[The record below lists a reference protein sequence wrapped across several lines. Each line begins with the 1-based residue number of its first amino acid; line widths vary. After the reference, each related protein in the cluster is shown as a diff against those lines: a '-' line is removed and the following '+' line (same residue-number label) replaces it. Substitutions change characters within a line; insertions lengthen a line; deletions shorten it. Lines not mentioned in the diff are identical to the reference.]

1 MNCAIVHP
9 SGLWRIIMIAKIR
22 MLLKKYR
29 EVILYLIMGVL
40 ATVVSIGTYELAMR
54 VFHISALVAN
64 VISWIAAV
72 SFAYFTN
79 RNFVFEKTDEPVL
92 KQAAK
97 FFGGRVGTLVMEEI
111 LLWLLIYIICINP
124 SVAKI
129 IAQVFVLVA
138 NYIISKLFVF
148 RKK

>member
-1 MNCAIVHP
+1 
-9 SGLWRIIMIAKIR
+9 MIAKIR
-22 MLLKKYR
+22 ALLIKYR

-54 VFHISALVAN
+54 VAHLSALVAN
-64 VISWIAAV
+64 IISWIAAV

-79 RNFVFEKTDEPVL
+79 RNFVFEKTDESVW
-92 KQAAK
+92 KQATK
-97 FFGGRVGTLVMEEI
+97 FFGGRVGTLVMEEV
-111 LLWLLIYIICINP
+111 LLWLLIYIICINA
-124 SVAKI
+124 SIAKI

-148 RKK
+148 RKR